1 MSNMIILRRWSTSW
15 HHLLKHLTKWVNDF
29 VILTMSNKAQWDT
42 EAFNTELISCK
53 MNYWQNMLAAQVK
66 LNQMTM
72 SVWYRPAISQR
83 HHGQWLSV
91 AWLTGSSCKWVHLS
105 AMCAPDNRIAFFS
118 FLSFQSQKEWQHL
131 LTFIFYFAQICSRSY
146 LLTITQMVLLHSGLF
161 LVTLHDSE
169 SIL

>member
-1 MSNMIILRRWSTSW
+1 MSNMIILRRWSSSW

-29 VILTMSNKAQWDT
+29 VILTMSNKAQWETEALDT
-42 EAFNTELISCK
+42 EFISCK
-53 MNYWQNMLAAQVK
+53 RNYWQNMLAAQVN

-91 AWLTGSSCKWVHLS
+91 AWLNGSSWVQVGAFVGNVRLWQQNCILFIS
-105 AMCAPDNRIAFFS
+105 FFS
-118 FLSFQSQKEWQHL
+118 EPKRVATSAH
-131 LTFIFYFAQICSRSY
+131 FYFAQICSKSY
-146 LLTITQMVLLHSGLF
+146 LLTTTKMVHLHSGLF